1 MSLISIDFAQ
11 ITENL
16 SRIII
21 TFALALPIGW
31 ERGRGAS
38 SVGLRT
44 FPIVA
49 MASCG
54 YMLIAK
60 SLPGTTPETQSHII
74 QGLLA
79 GIGFIGGGA
88 ILKNGNSVRGVVTAA
103 SIWNTGAIGIAV
115 AAESEEIAVV
125 LTLMN
130 FLALFLLTPVVK
142 RMKEEC
148 VEKSNESQTMDKV

>member
-1 MSLISIDFAQ
+1 MNTILIDWAQ
-11 ITENL
+11 ILENL
-16 SRIII
+16 SRMIIA
-21 TFALALPIGW
+21 FALALPIGW

-60 SLPGTTPETQSHII
+60 FLPGTTPDTQSRII

-88 ILKNGNSVRGVVTAA
+88 ILKNGSNVRGVVTAA

-115 AAESEEIAVV
+115 ATDCEEIAVV
-125 LTLMN
+125 LALMN

-142 RMKEEC
+142 LMKEEC
-148 VEKSNESQTMDKV
+148 EEELKKSQISDNM